1 MQKDV
6 WYTLVNL
13 LINPKRV
20 RTEIYSVTLKITNVI
35 PTMKSKL
42 TKSFGLYLLFI
53 TSVLNR

>member
-42 TKSFGLYLLFI
+42 TKSFGLFYY
-53 TSVLNR
+53 